1 MKILLAVLDEIL
13 GEHPEHTPVVELIL
27 KKVDER
33 VDAEIA
39 QVRKAVRRIG
49 SIIPGSTRTQ

>member
-13 GEHPEHTPVVELIL
+13 AEHPEHTPVVELIL

-39 QVRKAVRRIG
+39 QVRKAVRHIG